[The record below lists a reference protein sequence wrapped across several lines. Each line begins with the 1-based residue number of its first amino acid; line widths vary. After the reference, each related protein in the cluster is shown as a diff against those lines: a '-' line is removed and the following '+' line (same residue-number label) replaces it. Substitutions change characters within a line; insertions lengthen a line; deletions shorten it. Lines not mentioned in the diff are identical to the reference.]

1 MKKLTL
7 RLASVAI
14 LVVTAAAAFLCTT
27 ELSAQVIYDELVD
40 GELSG
45 DNLNPTDLLVFDVG
59 FNTVAGTVV
68 DARGANP
75 NVDVFTFDILEGTTL
90 DGIFLNSFNSTDNVA
105 FFGIDDTDSFP
116 FNTDQLDNNPDQ
128 NEFIG
133 GLLFGNDVGVNLI
146 DDIGSTFGSGFTGP
160 LGPGQ
165 YTVYLQQLG
174 GATVD
179 YEFGFAVSAVPEP
192 GSGIVLLVAATG
204 IAMRRQRR

>member
-7 RLASVAI
+7 RLASFAI

-68 DARGANP
+68 DALGNDP
-75 NVDVFTFDILEGTTL
+75 NVDVFTFDILEGTSL

-105 FFGIDDTDSFP
+105 FIGIDDTDSFP
-116 FNTDQLDNNPDQ
+116 FNASQLSNNPNQD
-128 NEFIG
+128 EFIG

-146 DDIGSTFGSGFTGP
+146 DDIGNGFGSGFTGP

-165 YTVYLQQLG
+165 YTVYLQQLT

-179 YEFGFAVSAVPEP
+179 YEFGFAVSGVPEP

-204 IAMRRQRR
+204 IAIRRKRR